1 VKSVRCKSQDITMR
15 WSQVRASE
23 FHKHVL
29 YIDKINKTWF
39 ASEKVYWHQPSAP
52 KFSKTLVLKVFCRWR
67 EGGSGAA
74 PTWVARL
81 FPTLQGFQTKSKG
94 TASYIYYNI
103 HIIYIYAYVH
113 AKLCIHIMYV
123 YVNTYIHTYMYVC
136 MYIYLHTYIVC
147 QKQHV
152 LNSFFFM
159 SCTYANSAA
168 NI

>member
-1 VKSVRCKSQDITMR
+1 MVCVRKGVLASTFCPKVLQNLSSQG
-15 WSQVRASE
+15 
-23 FHKHVL
+23 FL
-29 YIDKINKTWF
+29 
-39 ASEKVYWHQPSAP
+39 P
-52 KFSKTLVLKVFCRWR
+52 LKRR
-67 EGGSGAA
+67 GLGSSPNLGC
-74 PTWVARL
+74 PIVSNVAR
-81 FPTLQGFQTKSKG
+81 FPNKIQRYSIIYILQYTY
-94 TASYIYYNI
+94 YIYIY
-103 HIIYIYAYVH
+103 IYIYAYVH

-136 MYIYLHTYIVC
+136 IYIYIHILVC

>member
-1 VKSVRCKSQDITMR
+1 MR

-94 TASYIYYNI
+94 TASYY
-103 HIIYIYAYVH
+103 IYIYILQYTYYIYIRICTC
-113 AKLCIHIMYV
+113 KIMYTY
-123 YVNTYIHTYMYVC
+123 YVCICKYIHTYICMYVYIFT
-136 MYIYLHTYIVC
+136 YIYSMSKTTCAQQFFLHVLYVC
-147 QKQHV
+147 QLRCQH
-152 LNSFFFM
+152 LGLEPS
-159 SCTYANSAA
+159 
-168 NI
+168 

>member
-1 VKSVRCKSQDITMR
+1 MKSVRCKSQDITMR

-67 EGGSGAA
+67 EGGSRAA

-81 FPTLQGFQTKSKG
+81 FPTLQGFQKKSKG
-94 TASYIYYNI
+94 TASYIYCSI
-103 HIIYIYAYVH
+103 HIIYIRICTC
-113 AKLCIHIMYV
+113 KIMYTYYVCICKYIYV
-123 YVNTYIHTYMYVC
+123 YIYIFTYIHSMSKTTCAQQFLLHVLYVC
-136 MYIYLHTYIVC
+136 QLRC
-147 QKQHV
+147 QH
-152 LNSFFFM
+152 LGLEPS
-159 SCTYANSAA
+159 
-168 NI
+168 

>member
-1 VKSVRCKSQDITMR
+1 MKSVRCKSQDITMR

-23 FHKHVL
+23 FRKHVL

-67 EGGSGAA
+67 EGGSRAA

-81 FPTLQGFQTKSKG
+81 FPTLQGFQKNPKVQHHI
-94 TASYIYYNI
+94 YIAVYI
-103 HIIYIYAYVH
+103 LYIYAYVH

-123 YVNTYIHTYMYVC
+123 YVNIYIC
-136 MYIYLHTYIVC
+136 IYIC

-159 SCTYANSAA
+159 SCTYANSAD